1 MGIFKNKK
9 SNTNKESNT
18 NEEDLFGSLD
28 KADTDSIKN
37 QIICDPF
44 KTDCI
49 DEIFMHAFHSSIGK
63 RICIRG
69 EVKFKSGNTT
79 GSQKFEADSL
89 PELLIKIIEFCK
101 NLEK

>member
-1 MGIFKNKK
+1 MGLFKNK
-9 SNTNKESNT
+9 SNTNEESNT
-18 NEEDLFGSLD
+18 NEDLFGLD

-44 KTDCI
+44 KADCI
-49 DEIFMHAFHSSIGK
+49 DEIFMHASHGYVTKKIY
-63 RICIRG
+63 IRG

-89 PELLIKIIEFCK
+89 PELLLKIIEFCK
-101 NLEK
+101 SLEK